1 MLDYGNF
8 TSKWPKK
15 CQNKSF
21 WFVARRQKEWMNESE
36 AKLSGRAFQNPDHR
50 GGGGGGVWK

>member
-36 AKLSGRAFQNPDHR
+36 ATLSGRAFQNPDHR
-50 GGGGGGVWK
+50 GGGGVWK